1 MSLFRHHPDDQR
13 HRVDRQAQRASSRRF
28 TPGRQLLSR
37 KPVPACHFRDHRP
50 RRIGLRNNLALDLVA
65 PATAKSHSN
74 PDLKETLWFR
84 SADYMLDHRCE
95 PIRARWIA
103 CCTSARSQQGGEKRP
118 LSIKQAE
125 YPMKS
130 TVCKGQKTRGRPLNM
145 KRKPAITIRMSTA
158 PGTHRRVTGTFFV
171 SRATWVAAASQSF
184 PVTLKT
190 RPESFHL

>member
-13 HRVDRQAQRASSRRF
+13 HRVDRQAQRASSRRL

-118 LSIKQAE
+118 LSVYGPHSGGESCQRH
-125 YPMKS
+125 PVLS
-130 TVCKGQKTRGRPLNM
+130 TWDDPAQNPPIIQRLLARSIQKLDLRPLPVVQLEQICSH
-145 KRKPAITIRMSTA
+145 RLA
-158 PGTHRRVTGTFFV
+158 PGSVDQPV
-171 SRATWVAAASQSF
+171 ESTW
-184 PVTLKT
+184 LT
-190 RPESFHL
+190 RF